1 MAALRP
7 RTASASRSDPFFRA
21 GNFCYRDCAGEP
33 QHAPG
38 GRRSLNSE
46 RPEAARRVEALPAEL
61 PFVARCC
68 VAALLRCCCFRCCC
82 ALARGDSCC
91 KGTTGL
97 EWATRA
103 RLLSTRQVAA
113 SSPAFSF
120 HFPAPGL
127 PAFQP
132 FLTCCVT
139 SSPRAAH
146 FPSSISHPSTHPPIH
161 TPSLAHRA
169 LSSSSCSHASSRR
182 RCPTPALRVL
192 CCLVL
197 GRPRGPGR
205 SAANGPS
212 RCERVKTSKDS
223 R

>member
-38 GRRSLNSE
+38 GRRSLNNKT
-46 RPEAARRVEALPAEL
+46 PEAARRVEALPAEL

-68 VAALLRCCCFRCCC
+68 VAASLRCCCSRCCC

-113 SSPAFSF
+113 SLLQLSASTFQPSS
-120 HFPAPGL
+120 L
-127 PAFQP
+127 PAFRP
-132 FLTCCVT
+132 FLT
-139 SSPRAAH
+139 PAASRH
-146 FPSSISHPSTHPPIH
+146 LLQQHTLHLAPIHPSIHPPTQPCPPGPIIVVVVQPCTLPSS
-161 TPSLAHRA
+161 L
-169 LSSSSCSHASSRR
+169 SHACAP
-182 RCPTPALRVL
+182 CPLLP
-192 CCLVL
+192 
-197 GRPRGPGR
+197 RPWPV
-205 SAANGPS
+205 SPS
-212 RCERVKTSKDS
+212 WSICCERTIAL
-223 R
+223 

>member
-146 FPSSISHPSTHPPIH
+146 FPSSISHPSTHPPTQPCPPGPIVVVVQPCIL
-161 TPSLAHRA
+161 PSSL
-169 LSSSSCSHASSRR
+169 SHACAPCPLLPRPWPASR
-182 RCPTPALRVL
+182 
-192 CCLVL
+192 
-197 GRPRGPGR
+197 
-205 SAANGPS
+205 SWS
-212 RCERVKTSKDS
+212 IRCERTIAL
-223 R
+223 

>member
-38 GRRSLNSE
+38 GRRSLNNKT
-46 RPEAARRVEALPAEL
+46 PEAARRVEARPAEL
-61 PFVARCC
+61 PFVAGCC
-68 VAALLRCCCFRCCC
+68 VAASLRCCCSRCCC
-82 ALARGDSCC
+82 ALARRDSCC

-97 EWATRA
+97 EWATHA
-103 RLLSTRQVAA
+103 KLLSTRQVAA
-113 SSPAFSF
+113 SLLQLSASTFQ
-120 HFPAPGL
+120 L

-132 FLTCCVT
+132 SSL
-139 SSPRAAH
+139 SSPAASRH
-146 FPSSISHPSTHPPIH
+146 PPRQHTFHLPSRTHPPIH
-161 TPSLAHRA
+161 PPSLAHRA

-197 GRPRGPGR
+197 GRPCGPGR